1 MEEHNLL
8 INFIIEIFNKAFGWV
23 AILIYKILG
32 KPVPETHHLIPAHIV
47 YVILVSGILTV
58 FLYSISRK
66 KEFYPSPLQSFAES
80 IVDAFRGL
88 LVDLMGEEGKRY
100 LPMIGT
106 IGLFIFFN
114 NLAGLFPGF
123 ISPTSNL
130 NVTVGSA
137 IFVFLYYHYTGI
149 KKHGVLK
156 YIKHFAGPY
165 PWLAPLFFPIE
176 VISHFSRPLSLSVR
190 LFGNIRGEDTVIMIL
205 AFLIPY
211 IVPLPMMALAV
222 FTSFVQALVFTL
234 LAAVYIAGAIE
245 ESEEH

>member
-8 INFIIEIFNKAFGWV
+8 VNFVIELFNKLFGWIAV
-23 AILIYKILG
+23 LIYKVLG
-32 KPVPETHHLIPAHIV
+32 KPIPDHGHIIPAHIV
-47 YVILVSGILTV
+47 FVVLVSFLLTL
-58 FLYSISRK
+58 FLYLISRK

-80 IVDAFRGL
+80 IVGAFRGL
-88 LVDLMGEEGKRY
+88 LVDLMGKEGERY
-100 LPMIGT
+100 LPVVGT

-130 NVTVGSA
+130 NVTVGAA

-149 KKHGVLK
+149 KKHGIVK

-176 VISHFSRPLSLSVR
+176 IISHFSRPLSLSVR
-190 LFGNIRGEDTVIMIL
+190 LFGNIRGEDTVIIIL

-234 LAAVYIAGAIE
+234 LAAVYIAGAVE
-245 ESEEH
+245 EAEEH